1 VRETRNVQPGFD
13 IKALVAKDEE
23 KKPLPISSSQS
34 PIFAEE
40 QQRLFR
46 GVLQL
51 FNRQHI
57 PYVVSGAFA
66 LQKHTGIW
74 RNTKDLDLF
83 LTAEDISAALRALLV
98 AGFET
103 QVCDPVWLA
112 KAHKGEYYVDLIT
125 GMSNAV
131 ITVDRS
137 WIERAAPS
145 SILQVPVRV
154 LAAEEFVA
162 SKLFVSRRER
172 FDGADVVHTIYAA
185 AGNFD
190 WDRLLALAGEHWGV
204 VLWALVLYQYV
215 YPAHTSRVPKP
226 VWEELLGR
234 LRAEIEQPRPGAE
247 FRGSLIDEFMF
258 AIDVAEWGMEDLVDR
273 YRLRRHNPIPSALG
287 DTAA

>member
-1 VRETRNVQPGFD
+1 VKHCFD
-13 IKALVAKDEE
+13 IKALVAKDEQ
-23 KKPLPISSSQS
+23 KKPLPVSSSQS
-34 PIFAEE
+34 PVFAKD

-46 GVLQL
+46 GVLEL

-74 RNTKDLDLF
+74 RDTKDLDLF
-83 LTAEDISAALRALLV
+83 LTAEDVPAALRALLV

-112 KAHKGEYYVDLIT
+112 KAHKGEYFVDLIT

-137 WIERAAPS
+137 WIERAS
-145 SILQVPVRV
+145 SFEVLGVPTRV
-154 LAAEEFVA
+154 LSAEEFIA

-172 FDGADVVHTIYAA
+172 FDGADIAHTIYAT

-190 WDRLLALAGEHWGV
+190 WDRLLALAGEHWGT
-204 VLWALVLYQYV
+204 VLWALVLFQYV
-215 YPAHTSRVPKP
+215 YPAHAGRVPKP
-226 VWEELLGR
+226 VWENLLGR
-234 LRAEIEQPRPGAE
+234 FRAEIEHPRPDAQ
-247 FRGSLIDEFMF
+247 FRGSLIDEYMF
-258 AIDVAEWGMEDLVDR
+258 AIDVAEWGMENLVDR
-273 YRLRRHNPIPSALG
+273 YRLLRHNPIPTALG
-287 DTAA
+287 DNAA